1 MSTSYHRDA
10 SPPTID
16 VDQRSSNMSVCQPEL
31 VDEPFDEGEAKQYV
45 AAAVITAIG
54 GLI

>member
-16 VDQRSSNMSVCQPEL
+16 VDQRSSNMSGCLLKL
-31 VDEPFDEGEAKQYV
+31 VDGSFDEAGDKQG
-45 AAAVITAIG
+45 ASAPSSSSPD
-54 GLI
+54 